1 MSSDGSTTAPSLSH
15 SIMGATSVLTDS
27 SRQSVTVTVLL
38 HVCICMS
45 LSMVGQS
52 GSNVIE
58 QEALSA
64 EVDEMCEEIAGQTW

>member
-1 MSSDGSTTAPSLSH
+1 MFSDGSTTAPSLSD

-27 SRQSVTVTVLL
+27 ALQCVTVTVFLC
-38 HVCICMS
+38 VCICMC
-45 LSMVGQS
+45 LFIVGPN

-64 EVDEMCEEIAGQTW
+64 KVDEMCKEMASQT